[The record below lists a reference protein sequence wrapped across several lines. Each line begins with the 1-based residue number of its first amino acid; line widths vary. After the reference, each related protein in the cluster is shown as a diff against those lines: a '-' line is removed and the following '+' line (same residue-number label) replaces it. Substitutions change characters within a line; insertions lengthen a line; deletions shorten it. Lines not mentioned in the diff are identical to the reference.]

1 MLSLLFRR
9 ALPLLIL
16 GGITLTSCVVHD
28 HDRGR
33 DYGRRGRDYGRH
45 DHDRGHGRGHH
56 DRGYGY
62 GRR

>member
-16 GGITLTSCVVHD
+16 GSITLSSCVVHD

-33 DYGRRGRDYGRH
+33 DYGRRG
-45 DHDRGHGRGHH
+45 HDRGYDRGHDRGHH

>member
-9 ALPLLIL
+9 ALPLLVL
-16 GGITLTSCVVHD
+16 GSITLSSCVVHE

-33 DYGRRGRDYGRH
+33 GYGRH
-45 DHDRGHGRGHH
+45 GYDRGYGHH

-62 GRR
+62 GRH